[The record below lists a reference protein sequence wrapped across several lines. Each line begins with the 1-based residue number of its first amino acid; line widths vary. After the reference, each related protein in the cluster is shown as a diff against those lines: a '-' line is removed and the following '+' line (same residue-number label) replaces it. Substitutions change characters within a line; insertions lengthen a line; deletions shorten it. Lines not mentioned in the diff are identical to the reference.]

1 MPEWTVPA
9 ARPVEIDLLVVDRFS
24 NLCLANA
31 IEPMRAANT
40 FAGRDAYRWRFVT
53 LDGAPVTSSSGLRLL
68 PDAAAAPR
76 GADYLFVLASYGPER
91 QDTPAMRRALRALAA
106 QAGVVAGLDT
116 GPWLMAAAGLLDG
129 RRATLHWDALEGFAE
144 RFPRVETLRARVV
157 SDGRRLTCAGAMSAY
172 EMALGLVR
180 AHLGEAPALEIEG
193 LFLAR
198 EPREEASRRAGLVGR
213 ALALMR
219 ENLETPLPVEALA
232 RRLGCQRRTLDRRF
246 RTELGAAP
254 GRVYRHLRLSA
265 ARQMAETGAAPVSE
279 IALRCGYADP
289 AALARAFRA
298 RYGESITALRRR

>member
-1 MPEWTVPA
+1 MPEWTVGA
-9 ARPVEIDLLVVDRFS
+9 SRPVEIDLLVFDRFS

-31 IEPMRAANT
+31 IEPIRAANT

-53 LDGAPVTSSSGLRLL
+53 IDGAPVTSSSGLRMM
-68 PDAAAAPR
+68 PDAAASPR
-76 GADYLFVLASYGPER
+76 AVDYLFVLASYAPER
-91 QDTPAMRRALRALAA
+91 LDTPATRRALRAAA
-106 QAGVVAGLDT
+106 GRAGVVAGLDT
-116 GPWLMAAAGLLDG
+116 GPWLLAAAGLLDG
-129 RRATLHWDALEGFAE
+129 RRATVHWDALESFAE
-144 RFPRVETLRARVV
+144 RFPRVEALRARVV

-172 EMALGLVR
+172 EMALALVR

-198 EPREEASRRAGLVGR
+198 ERRDADGAPPAGLVGR

-219 ENLETPLPVEALA
+219 DNLEAPLPIELLA

-246 RTELGAAP
+246 HAELGAAP

-265 ARQMAETGAAPVSE
+265 ARQMAEAGAAPVSE

-298 RYGESITALRRR
+298 RYGESISALRR